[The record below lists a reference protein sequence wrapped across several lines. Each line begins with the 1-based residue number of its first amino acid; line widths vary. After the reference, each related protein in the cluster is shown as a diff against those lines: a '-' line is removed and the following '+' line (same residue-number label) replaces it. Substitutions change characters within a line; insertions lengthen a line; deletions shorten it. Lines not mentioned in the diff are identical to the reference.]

1 MPRFLSLHLMIV
13 LLLGAC
19 AGDTGPTGPAG
30 TQGQSG
36 IQGPGGP
43 EGPQG
48 PEGLPL
54 NWADVIEESE
64 IDQPVYG
71 IGLQVL
77 GRTYVL
83 GSGFAAHYS
92 DAIWTNAH
100 VARGLL
106 DALDEL
112 SHLNPRPIAV
122 RAGTVI
128 GGSDTYDLTRYIIHH
143 NYDGTTNSPDIGILI
158 SDTDLPSLA
167 SFLPR
172 EHANGTHE
180 DSGRYVEPAESVQMG
195 LEVKSSKLQGVL
207 VAPRVLEGAAHIDP
221 DHQV

>member
-1 MPRFLSLHLMIV
+1 M
-13 LLLGAC
+13 
-19 AGDTGPTGPAG
+19 
-30 TQGQSG
+30 
-36 IQGPGGP
+36 
-43 EGPQG
+43 
-48 PEGLPL
+48 
-54 NWADVIEESE
+54 
-64 IDQPVYG
+64 
-71 IGLQVL
+71 
-77 GRTYVL
+77 L

-128 GGSDTYDLTRYIIHH
+128 GGSDTYDLTRYIMHH

-172 EHANGTHE
+172 EHATGPTAHSY
-180 DSGRYVEPAESVQMG
+180 DRISWGVSVY
-195 LEVKSSKLQGVL
+195 SRPS
-207 VAPRVLEGAAHIDP
+207 RVTRVHL
-221 DHQV
+221 